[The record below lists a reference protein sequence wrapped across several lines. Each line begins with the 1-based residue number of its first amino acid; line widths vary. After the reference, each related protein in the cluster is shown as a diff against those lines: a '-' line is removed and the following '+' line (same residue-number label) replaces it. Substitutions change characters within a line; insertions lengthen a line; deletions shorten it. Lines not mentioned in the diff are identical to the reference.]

1 MPLFVVLQPGVVLDD
16 TLKARICDQIRTK
29 ASSRH
34 VPNAVVQVQEIPR
47 TLTGKK
53 MEVPVRKLL
62 LGAAPEKVASPDAMQ
77 NPSSLQFFVAY
88 AREAQKFLQKQ
99 E

>member
-1 MPLFVVLQPGVVLDD
+1 MPLFVVLETGQVLDD
-16 TLKARICDQIRTK
+16 ALKAQIVHQIKTK

-34 VPNAVVQVQEIPR
+34 VPNEIYQVNEIPR

-62 LGAAPEKVASPDAMQ
+62 LGAMAEKVASPDAMA
-77 NPSSLQFFVAY
+77 NPKSIEFFQRMADELKAVATT
-88 AREAQKFLQKQ
+88 
-99 E
+99 